1 MNKLVKTLQ
10 KAIKS
15 KHKSNTSKKHERWFE
30 KLLTKNGFSKKT
42 LEEVGMSK
50 PDVRK
55 GMKEDADEVI
65 PVLKNESTLFFI
77 PEPLGSQN
85 TPDFLV
91 SDEEG
96 NLFYIEL
103 KSSKEEKIT
112 WNGGYP
118 KDNFIYL
125 FSTEKHN
132 SQTIF
137 MGSDCWDTND
147 RKKLLKHAE
156 ILKHLTDTF
165 NETMEGKQTY
175 YTRNMFNDNEKYYS
189 RDGRKDY
196 EKKVFDYVNSF
207 QTEEKEEEAA

>member
-1 MNKLVKTLQ
+1 MNKLVKVLQ

-15 KHKSNTSKKHERWFE
+15 KHKSNTSKKHEKWFQR
-30 KLLTKNGFSKKT
+30 LLTSNGFSKKT

-50 PDVRK
+50 LSVRNRL
-55 GMKEDADEVI
+55 D
-65 PVLKNESTLFFI
+65 KNDNTLFFI

-112 WNGGYP
+112 WNGGFP

-137 MGSDCWDTND
+137 MGSDCWDSED
-147 RKKLLKHAE
+147 RDLLLKHAE

-165 NETMEGKQTY
+165 NKTLKGNQTY

-189 RDGRKDY
+189 RDGREEY
-196 EKKVFDYVNSF
+196 EKKVFDYINSF